1 MKKKLQTWLIS
12 TGNTRKQL
20 AELLNVSPRTVD
32 AWLANKSR
40 PIPAKMYKPIEELIA
55 PKIASRELTD
65 TEKEFYALPNKRTRE
80 IWLQDKIE
88 KILALSHRL
97 MTYWEINYSVSKND
111 TEFYEDLT
119 DMTHQIKKISDDVTM
134 MGGHHADC
142 ILFEEY
148 DDVGNYVLKK

>member
-12 TGNTRKQL
+12 TGNSRKQL

-55 PKIASRELTD
+55 PKTASRELTD

-88 KILALSHRL
+88 KLLTLSHRV
-97 MTYWEINYSVSKND
+97 MTYWEINYPVSDND
-111 TEFYEDLT
+111 IEFYEDLT
-119 DMTHQIKKISDDVTM
+119 DMTLQIKKIGDDVTT
-134 MGGHHADC
+134 MGTHHADS
-142 ILFEEY
+142 ILFNEY
-148 DDVGNYVLKK
+148 DEAGNLVLKK